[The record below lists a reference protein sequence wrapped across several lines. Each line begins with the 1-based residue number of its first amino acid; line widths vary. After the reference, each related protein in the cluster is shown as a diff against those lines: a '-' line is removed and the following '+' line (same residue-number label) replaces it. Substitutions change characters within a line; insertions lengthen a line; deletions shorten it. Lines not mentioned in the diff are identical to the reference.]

1 MRAID
6 PKSGAVLR
14 KNATA
19 VATGTV
25 VVLVIIALG
34 WALSKTR
41 WRTAEIVSARVV
53 EERTESDQAE
63 RVVEQGKR
71 ILANR
76 RSRNSDFRVTGR
88 GNETATDNSNVPPDP
103 ESERLLQ
110 ETLRRVEEERRRI
123 DDLAREADLS
133 PLGQGLH
140 QLGERSGTRE
150 SENGFQIQDVAQEP
164 GVDTRASPVPNGIG
178 RNALETAD
186 GQPIPLPA
194 DPPDVLWNGG
204 RFAFGQPVTDT
215 GTTGSQPERRDDMHR
230 LFAGTVIPSILLTNV
245 DSGLRGTV
253 RAQVASDVRDSATG
267 VHVVIPK
274 GSFLF
279 GRYGEAHGVHANR
292 LFIGWDRIQFPNG
305 VSVSPG
311 NAVTSDL
318 SGVAGVKGIRESR
331 LLKALGSAFAINLL
345 ASLARR
351 EDDSAG
357 QLGDAVRR
365 ALGDSAESISEKLL
379 ERDLNRL
386 PTFRVSAGV
395 PMNITLETDLWL
407 PAY

>member
-6 PKSGAVLR
+6 PNSGAVLR
-14 KNATA
+14 KNATT
-19 VATGTV
+19 VAAGTA

-41 WRTAEIVSARVV
+41 WRTAETASARVV
-53 EERTESDQAE
+53 EESTESGQAE
-63 RVVEQGKR
+63 RVIEQGER

-76 RSRNSDFRVTGR
+76 RSQQFRLSGHGARQRKRHWQFKCAPGFLNPNGCSRRPFEELRRNVDELTIWQGSRILSSWPGVASTRRTSPERANPVTEFEFKTSR
-88 GNETATDNSNVPPDP
+88 KNP
-103 ESERLLQ
+103 ESIHG
-110 ETLRRVEEERRRI
+110 RRRTGQDRWKELESS
-123 DDLAREADLS
+123 DD
-133 PLGQGLH
+133 
-140 QLGERSGTRE
+140 
-150 SENGFQIQDVAQEP
+150 
-164 GVDTRASPVPNGIG
+164 
-178 RNALETAD
+178 
-186 GQPIPLPA
+186 QPIPSLA
-194 DPPDVLWNGG
+194 DPSDVHLDSG
-204 RFAFGQPVTDT
+204 RFSFGQQLTSP
-215 GTTGSQPERRDDMHR
+215 GTAERQPDRRNHMHR
-230 LFAGTVIPSILLTNV
+230 LFAGTVISSILLTNV
-245 DSGLRGTV
+245 DSGLPGTV

-267 VHVVIPK
+267 AHVLIPG

-279 GRYGEAHGVHANR
+279 GRYGEAQNVHAHR

-318 SGVAGVKGIRESR
+318 SGVAGIKGIRESR

-351 EDDSAG
+351 EDDSAD

-365 ALGDSAESISEKLL
+365 AIGDSAETVSEKLL
-379 ERDLNRL
+379 ERDLNQL